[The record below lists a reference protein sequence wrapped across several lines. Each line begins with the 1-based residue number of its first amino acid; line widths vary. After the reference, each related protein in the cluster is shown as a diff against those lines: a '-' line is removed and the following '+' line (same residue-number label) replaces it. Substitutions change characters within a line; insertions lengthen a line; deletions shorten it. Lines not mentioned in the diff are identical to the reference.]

1 MRSTNL
7 LTYLLTDL
15 LTYKDIDDD
24 GDGYDE
30 VDNNVNVCN
39 FSWLQ
44 SSSMDYAGHQ
54 YYCLRCSRCYSRC
67 YLCPPSVRMNSLYI
81 YTALLYPLFLL
92 VLLLYMQW
100 LVTLLQEILQVNVK
114 VKVPILVIEPKGP
127 ELIPDSRQSACR
139 WQHA

>member
-39 FSWLQ
+39 FS
-44 SSSMDYAGHQ
+44 
-54 YYCLRCSRCYSRC
+54 
-67 YLCPPSVRMNSLYI
+67 
-81 YTALLYPLFLL
+81 
-92 VLLLYMQW
+92 
-100 LVTLLQEILQVNVK
+100 
-114 VKVPILVIEPKGP
+114 
-127 ELIPDSRQSACR
+127 
-139 WQHA
+139 